1 VYVQKRN
8 EIMLED
14 TARGFL
20 EGRWRW
26 NVTMPGF
33 SGGDEDDGIIE
44 EED

>member
-1 VYVQKRN
+1 MQKRN

-26 NVTMPGF
+26 NVPVPGF
-33 SGGDEDDGIIE
+33 GDEEIE
-44 EED
+44 EDDSE